1 MKLQKWKD
9 ALQEKLPKNRQTRL
23 LILLF
28 LAGLVL
34 YLLCRLAVPE
44 EQKTAPEPVPQ
55 TATLES
61 ELETLL
67 SRLPGA
73 GKVRVILSLEQETRT
88 VYQTDETGSESG
100 SGSSSSSHTVITS
113 GEGLVQTA
121 YAPVYR
127 GAAVGCEGADSA
139 ALVLKIKA
147 AVSCLTGLR
156 NDQITVIPMK

>member
-1 MKLQKWKD
+1 MKEWKD
-9 ALQEKLPKNRQTRL
+9 ALLKKLPKNRQTRL

-34 YLLCRLAVPE
+34 YLLCRLSVPE
-44 EQKTAPEPVPQ
+44 EPKPAPEPAEQ
-55 TATLES
+55 AQTLEQ
-61 ELETLL
+61 ELEALL

-73 GKVRVILSLEQETRT
+73 GKVRVILSLEQEAQK

-100 SGSSSSSHTVITS
+100 GGSSSSSHTVITS
-113 GEGLVQTA
+113 GEGLVRTA

-127 GAAVGCEGADSA
+127 GAAVGCEGAESA

-156 NDQITVIPMK
+156 NDQITVIPIK